1 SWPSPDGKQVDSF
14 TRAPLPADSPQ
25 TYFHLAHH
33 LHQTIMQDQS
43 ATLALV
49 HREKPAAPWYED
61 WLELSRFAP
70 VLGRWYTL
78 SGYFNEVLA
87 GDYTSAAS
95 PDEFNG
101 DHLQE
106 RTPPAEGDPRTPTPV
121 PTPTPVSRLPLP
133 ARQRRRLD
141 SAWTLTA
148 LVRSLGGRVDAR
160 DGTPFEGYLAR
171 LEDRF
176 ESGEAVTVE
185 ELEAAQQ
192 HAAQALARR
201 LVARGQENN
210 PGFLVLN
217 P

>member
-78 SGYFNEVLA
+78 SGYFNDVLA
-87 GDYTSAAS
+87 GGYTSAGP
-95 PDEFNG
+95 PDGVNG
-101 DHLQE
+101 GHPQE
-106 RTPPAEGDPRTPTPV
+106 GTPPARGDPRTPPGG
-121 PTPTPVSRLPLP
+121 PPPPPGGGSAGAGRHRRP
-133 ARQRRRLD
+133 A
-141 SAWTLTA
+141 
-148 LVRSLGGRVDAR
+148 GRA
-160 DGTPFEGYLAR
+160 
-171 LEDRF
+171 
-176 ESGEAVTVE
+176 
-185 ELEAAQQ
+185 
-192 HAAQALARR
+192 
-201 LVARGQENN
+201 
-210 PGFLVLN
+210 
-217 P
+217 